1 MSNKQNTPLHKIY
14 PIDKYAGKTRKFIDH
29 GYVEY
34 TLDDLI
40 NELETS
46 DHGYH
51 MRISP
56 DCNYIFFG
64 DCDGYEG
71 SFKSFAKLLK
81 EFLASEYKI
90 KVLYRDI
97 LYTENKSKIGSFH
110 YSIPKIYG
118 SCKKIKDMHENFY
131 KAHLDIFWRKN
142 NNRKDIRVIDKWFR
156 YLISQKKEHP
166 IHYM

>member
-1 MSNKQNTPLHKIY
+1 MGMK
-14 PIDKYAGKTRKFIDH
+14 DH
-29 GYVEY
+29 
-34 TLDDLI
+34 
-40 NELETS
+40 S
-46 DHGYH
+46 
-51 MRISP
+51 
-56 DCNYIFFG
+56 
-64 DCDGYEG
+64 
-71 SFKSFAKLLK
+71 K

-142 NNRKDIRVIDKWFR
+142 DNGKDIRVIDKWFR